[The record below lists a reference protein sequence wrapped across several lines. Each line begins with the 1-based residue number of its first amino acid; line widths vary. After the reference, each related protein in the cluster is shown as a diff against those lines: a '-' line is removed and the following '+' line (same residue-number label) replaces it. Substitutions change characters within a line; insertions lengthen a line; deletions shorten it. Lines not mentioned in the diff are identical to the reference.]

1 MARTK
6 SARRRTAPSAQSV
19 LQAAAEVV
27 MTSNAI
33 LENHHANA
41 STSGSVDTAS
51 ENICEETLLNDPD
64 GDGVGEIDI
73 DPNDTS
79 LLEETASEPTTDAAD
94 VDMGGD
100 DGDKSMAAASDGDS
114 AVGSD
119 VRVDSSFQ
127 SSSSSAANTTAD
139 APVDDG
145 VTDSVGDSDVVD
157 DGSAVTAVSGASS
170 EPETIHECVSVIS
183 DAVHAQKTLTC
194 GIVDTQMVRFPFFV
208 VADRHLITSFRFVI
222 VFMMLKGF

>member
-6 SARRRTAPSAQSV
+6 SARRRTAPSAESV
-19 LQAAAEVV
+19 LHAAAEVV

-41 STSGSVDTAS
+41 PPSASVDNAP
-51 ENICEETLLNDPD
+51 ENICEETLLNGPD
-64 GDGVGEIDI
+64 GDGVGEIEI

-79 LLEETASEPTTDAAD
+79 LLDEPASEPTTETTD
-94 VDMGGD
+94 VDMGGED
-100 DGDKSMAAASDGDS
+100 VDKSMVAASDGDS

-127 SSSSSAANTTAD
+127 SSSSSVANTTTD

-145 VTDSVGDSDVVD
+145 ATDSVDDSDAVE
-157 DGSAVTAVSGASS
+157 DGSAITATSGASA

-183 DAVHAQKTLTC
+183 DAVHVQKALTC
-194 GIVDTQMVRFPFFV
+194 GIVDTQMVGFLFFV
-208 VADRHLITSFRFVI
+208 ACDGHLLTYSDS
-222 VFMMLKGF
+222 